1 MVKFVF
7 YQDIQEIDQIPEN
20 YYDFIQAI
28 GILFNVQE
36 VDKLTLEYTN
46 DNKNFHLLNEESYN
60 NFFLSGKPET
70 TVFIYSSFEESNTYK
85 NKNKE
90 DEKLEQQETIEEGKI
105 EEKEDDEEEIN
116 TETKNNINTDNVEI
130 KVPEITKDMVINS
143 ILKQVRENMQ
153 KSRILM
159 QQKEKEEEEKRKKLE
174 KEEKERK
181 EKEEKEAKAIS
192 DQIGNLITNRLD
204 NLKKELINESQ
215 IKFSEI
221 MSESQ
226 LNLKNLYENNNG
238 DNNNNNDENKENNE
252 NNENTQIIQSL
263 EEHPGISCSKCGMNP
278 IKGNRY
284 CCVYCNN
291 VNYCEKCE
299 ELDGLIHGHPLYKL
313 KLRI

>member
-7 YQDIQEIDQIPEN
+7 YQDTQEIDQIPEN

-28 GILFNVQE
+28 GIIFNVQE

-46 DNKNFHLLNEESYN
+46 DNKNFHLLNEESFN

-70 TVFIYSSFEESNTYK
+70 TVFIYSSFEESNTY
-85 NKNKE
+85 KNKE

-130 KVPEITKDMVINS
+130 KVPEITKDIVINS

-159 QQKEKEEEEKRKKLE
+159 QQKEKEEEKKRKKLE

-238 DNNNNNDENKENNE
+238 DNNNNDEKE